1 MVDFD
6 GIRGQEVPVRLL
18 KTLLVKNSWPH
29 AVLFSGIDGIG
40 KTPTARVFAMAVNCE
55 MRQRLSSSPQ
65 GTTVGDAIESA
76 NPCGTCRSCRQI
88 AGGHHPDIY
97 EIEPDGAYI
106 RIAQVRELLNR
117 FALKPHGSGYRVA
130 IIRDAHLMNLEAGNA
145 LLKLLEEPPEKS
157 LLLLIANR
165 ISDLLPTIV
174 SRCQSIR
181 FRPLSPSTVAEMLA
195 AREGMDPGQAEGL
208 AAISGGSISKAL
220 AMKSAGWVGRR
231 RWLIDRIDRIDD
243 MSIGSLLA
251 FSEMLSKDRDH
262 LPTAID
268 LIAAWY
274 RDLAVVMDAPET
286 VDNRDMIHR
295 LSSSASRIGP
305 ERAESA
311 IQILLQTARSLAG
324 NINFRLAV
332 DVMVMRLAGL
342 YGAV

>member
-1 MVDFD
+1 M
-6 GIRGQEVPVRLL
+6 PVRLL
-18 KTLLVKNSWPH
+18 KILLAKDAWPH
-29 AVLFSGIDGIG
+29 ALLFSGIDGVG
-40 KTPTARVFAMAVNCE
+40 KTLTARVFAMAVNCE
-55 MRQRLSSSPQ
+55 RRRRPPSSSH
-65 GTTVGDAIESA
+65 GTTVGNALDST
-76 NPCGTCRSCRQI
+76 NPCGTCRSCRRI

-97 EIEPDGAYI
+97 TIEPDGAYI

-117 FALKPHGSGYRVA
+117 FSLKPHGSGYRVA
-130 IIRDAHLMNLEAGNA
+130 IIRDAHLMNLEAANA

-157 LLLLIANR
+157 LLLLIADR

-181 FRPLSPSTVAEMLA
+181 FRPLSPSIVAEMLA
-195 AREGMDPGQAEGL
+195 VLEGADPGQAEGL
-208 AAISGGSISKAL
+208 AAIAGGSISKAL
-220 AMKSAGWVGRR
+220 AMRSAGWVGRR
-231 RWLIDRIDRIDD
+231 QWLIDRIDH
-243 MSIGSLLA
+243 IGEMPVGALLA

-262 LPTAID
+262 LAAAID
-268 LIAAWY
+268 VIAGWY

-295 LSSSASRIGP
+295 LSLSASRLGP
-305 ERAESA
+305 ERTESA